1 MTPLEQ
7 PQSQSPPRQPAPGPQ
22 DPLAVTPARVP
33 GSVRR
38 TSSLDSSRPDGAGGP
53 LVIDA
58 RARDVVTGPDGE
70 VVRSSLVVLR
80 LTLDDTS
87 REIRAV
93 TCSPDVVPGID
104 RLVGKAVVAGFR
116 RVLGEVLPDERRS
129 RSLAHLLLDDLPGA
143 TLVSGYGLMRS
154 GQLDLVDRPRMA
166 GAAIAGGM
174 ADLCAGWAADG
185 AMLQA
190 TRATGVV
197 PTPYGPPAPVIENPD
212 DPLSWH
218 ETAPLLPHAT
228 RRRRRLDLGPA
239 LGPGPAGAAGRHP
252 VDVHFRDTY
261 NGDDGE
267 TVVHE
272 YTASATVD
280 AAADRLVALSPRAQ
294 VLPWQECPGALVSA
308 SRLVGSS
315 LDDLALTV
323 RRDLV
328 GTTSCTH
335 LNDTFRSLADLTALL
350 PLLRPGN

>member
-1 MTPLEQ
+1 MTAIPLHA
-7 PQSQSPPRQPAPGPQ
+7 QPAPGPQ
-22 DPLAVTPARVP
+22 DPMTATPGRVP

-38 TSSLDSSRPDGAGGP
+38 TSSLDSSRPDGVPGP
-53 LVIDA
+53 LLVDA
-58 RARDVVTGPDGE
+58 RARDLVTGLDGAV
-70 VVRSSLVVLR
+70 VVREVRLR

-87 REIRAV
+87 REIRAIES
-93 TCSPDVVPGID
+93 SPSLPDLD
-104 RLVGKAVVAGFR
+104 RLVGTAVVGGFR
-116 RVLGEVLPDERRS
+116 RVLGDLLPDERRD
-129 RSLAHLLLDDLPGA
+129 RTLAHLLLDDLPGA

-166 GAAIAGGM
+166 GEAIAGGM
-174 ADLCAGWAADG
+174 ADLCAGWADDG

-197 PTPYGPPAPVIENPD
+197 PTPYGPPAPVIEDPD
-212 DPLSWH
+212 DSLSWH
-218 ETAPLLPHAT
+218 EMAPLVAHAT

-239 LGPGPAGAAGRHP
+239 DAAGRHP

-272 YTASATVD
+272 YTALARVD
-280 AAADRLVALSPRAQ
+280 AGSRQLLALTPRAQ

-308 SRLVGSS
+308 TQLVGAT
-315 LDDLALTV
+315 LDDLAITV
-323 RRDLV
+323 RRELV
-328 GTTSCTH
+328 GITSCTH

-350 PLLRPGN
+350 PLL